1 MIIKLY
7 KKKGVRKIIFTL
19 KREKHSFA
27 ERLSEKKLN
36 VSRSSLKP
44 PKFKLRNSLH
54 IDNKFCRSVCRAER
68 SGLSEVD
75 TGIVN

>member
-1 MIIKLY
+1 MIIRLY

-44 PKFKLRNSLH
+44 PKFKLRNLYTLIIS
-54 IDNKFCRSVCRAER
+54 SAGVSAER
-68 SGLSEVD
+68 NEV
-75 TGIVN
+75 GSAR